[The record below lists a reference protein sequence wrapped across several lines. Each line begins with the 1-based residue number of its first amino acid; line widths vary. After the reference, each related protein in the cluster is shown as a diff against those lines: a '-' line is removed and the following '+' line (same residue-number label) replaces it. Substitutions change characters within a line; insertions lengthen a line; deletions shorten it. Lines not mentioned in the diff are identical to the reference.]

1 MMCNDVDRLTLC
13 KTSLIVSFLDCCRD
27 FTYEASE
34 VAGGP
39 KRTHAADVG
48 QHLTLLACAPNDAAY
63 DGKGDHGSDPIA
75 VDDFAD

>member
-27 FTYEASE
+27 FKFEASE
-34 VAGGP
+34 VSEGMTRGSV
-39 KRTHAADVG
+39 ADIG
-48 QHLTLLACAPNDAAY
+48 QHLTLFACAPNDAAY
-63 DGKGDHGSDPIA
+63 DGNGDHGSDPIA